1 MSYNNRPFGQV
12 DRNFRVDADSW
23 SDEAFRGEYDA
34 NDNLIYKAVAVPGAS
49 EADEVWQIAKLSY
62 DANDNL
68 LRVDWPCNQYGR
80 PSTEYNFSWTD
91 RATYTY
97 S

>member
-23 SDEAFRGEYDA
+23 SDEAFRGEYDG
-34 NDNLIYKAVAVPGAS
+34 NDNLIYKAVAVAGAN
-49 EADEVWQIAKLSY
+49 EGDEVWQIAKLVY

-68 LRVDWPCNQYGR
+68 LRVEWPLNQYGR
-80 PSTEYNFSWTD
+80 CSTEYNFSWTD